1 MAKKPET
8 ANVDVELQAYTK
20 NLHRIG
26 TTCMMALLVLTFLP
40 ALYVFIVL
48 GEFPGWGALA
58 GTIAALAG
66 QEVATWIM
74 EPVMYFPMIGV
85 AGSYICF
92 TAGNITNMRIPCAL
106 AAQAAVGATTGTA
119 KGDAASVFGMVGS
132 VVVNF
137 IALGIV
143 ILFGNWLLSI
153 LPEGVKVAFNYA
165 MPAVF
170 GSLIAVIFNMF
181 GGSKKEAPAEETK
194 EEVNETVNEEA

>member
-1 MAKKPET
+1 MAKNPENAT
-8 ANVDVELQAYTK
+8 VDVELQAYTR
-20 NLHRIG
+20 NLHKIG
-26 TTCMMALLVLTFLP
+26 TTCMMVLLVMTFLP

-48 GEFPGWGALA
+48 GEFPGW
-58 GTIAALAG
+58 AALGGAFAALCG
-66 QEVATWIM
+66 QEVMTWIM

-106 AAQAAVGATTGTA
+106 AAQAAVGAKTGTP

-143 ILFGNWLLSI
+143 ILFGNWLLSV
-153 LPEGVKVAFNYA
+153 LPEAVKEAFNYA

-170 GSLIAVIFNMF
+170 GSLIAVIMNMF
-181 GGSKKEAPAEETK
+181 GGKKMEEPEKQPAEEPK
-194 EEVNETVNEEA
+194 EA

>member
-1 MAKKPET
+1 MAKNPET
-8 ANVDVELQAYTK
+8 ATVDVELQAYTK

-26 TTCMMALLVLTFLP
+26 TTCMMILLVLTFLP
-40 ALYVFIVL
+40 CLYVFFVL
-48 GEFPGWGALA
+48 GAFPGWAPLA
-58 GTIAALAG
+58 GTFAALCG
-66 QEVATWIM
+66 QEVMTWIM

-132 VVVNF
+132 VIVNF
-137 IALGIV
+137 VALGIV
-143 ILFGNWLLSI
+143 ILFGNWLLSV
-153 LPEGVKVAFNYA
+153 LPEGVKAAFNYA

-181 GGSKKEAPAEETK
+181 GGKKKAAPAEEPK
-194 EEVNETVNEEA
+194 EEA

>member
-1 MAKKPET
+1 MAKNPET
-8 ANVDVELQAYTK
+8 ASVDVELQAYTK
-20 NLHRIG
+20 NLHKVG
-26 TTCMMALLVLTFLP
+26 TTCMMILLVLTFLP
-40 ALYVFIVL
+40 SLYVFIVL
-48 GEFPGWGALA
+48 GEFPGWGSLL
-58 GTIAALAG
+58 GTFAALCG
-66 QEVATWIM
+66 QEVMTWIM

-106 AAQAAVGATTGTA
+106 AAQAAVGATTGTP

-137 IALGIV
+137 VALGVV
-143 ILFGNWLLSI
+143 ILFGNWLLSV

-181 GGSKKEAPAEETK
+181 GGSKKKEEPKEEAPDAQ
-194 EEVNETVNEEA
+194 

>member
-1 MAKKPET
+1 MAKNPET
-8 ANVDVELQAYTK
+8 ATVDVELQAYTK

-26 TTCMMALLVLTFLP
+26 TACMMILLVLTFLP
-40 ALYVFIVL
+40 ALYVFLVL
-48 GEFPGWGALA
+48 GKFPGWGALA
-58 GTIAALAG
+58 GTFAALCG
-66 QEVATWIM
+66 QEVMTWIM

-106 AAQAAVGATTGTA
+106 AAQAAVGASTGSP

-132 VVVNF
+132 VIVNF
-137 IALGIV
+137 VALGIV
-143 ILFGNWLLSI
+143 ILFGNWLLSV
-153 LPEGVKVAFNYA
+153 LPEAVKSAFNYA

-181 GGSKKEAPAEETK
+181 GGSKKK
-194 EEVNETVNEEA
+194 EEPKEEAQEA

>member
-1 MAKKPET
+1 MANKPET
-8 ANVDVELQAYTK
+8 ATVDVELQAYTK

-26 TTCMMALLVLTFLP
+26 TTCMMVLLALTFLP
-40 ALYVFIVL
+40 SLYVFLVM
-48 GEFPGWGALA
+48 GEFPGWGSLT
-58 GTIAALAG
+58 GTLAALAG
-66 QEVATWIM
+66 QEVMTWIM

-106 AAQAAVGATTGTA
+106 AAQAAVGATTGTP

-137 IALGIV
+137 IALGVV
-143 ILFGNWLLSI
+143 IIFGNWLLSV

-181 GGSKKEAPAEETK
+181 GGSKKK
-194 EEVNETVNEEA
+194 EEAKES

>member
-8 ANVDVELQAYTK
+8 ANVDVELQAYTR

-26 TTCMMALLVLTFLP
+26 TTCMMVLLVLTFLP
-40 ALYVFIVL
+40 SLYVFIVL
-48 GEFPGWGALA
+48 GQFPGWGALA
-58 GTIAALAG
+58 GTFAALSG
-66 QEVATWIM
+66 QEVMTWIM

-106 AAQAAVGATTGTA
+106 AAQAAVGASTGTP

-132 VVVNF
+132 VIVNF
-137 IALGIV
+137 VALGIV
-143 ILFGNWLLSI
+143 ILFGNFLLSV
-153 LPEGVKVAFNYA
+153 LPEAVKTAFNYA

-181 GGSKKEAPAEETK
+181 GGSKKK
-194 EEVNETVNEEA
+194 EEPKEEATEA

>member
-1 MAKKPET
+1 MAKNPET
-8 ANVDVELQAYTK
+8 ATVDVELQAYTK

-26 TTCMMALLVLTFLP
+26 TTCMMVLLLLTFLP
-40 ALYVFIVL
+40 SLYIFIVL
-48 GEFPGWGALA
+48 GAFPGWGALT
-58 GTIAALAG
+58 GTLAALAG
-66 QEVATWIM
+66 QEVMTWIM

-106 AAQAAVGATTGTA
+106 AAQAAVGASTGTP

-137 IALGIV
+137 VALGIV
-143 ILFGNWLLSI
+143 IIFGNWLLSV

-181 GGSKKEAPAEETK
+181 GGSKKKEETK
-194 EEVNETVNEEA
+194 EA

>member
-1 MAKKPET
+1 MAKNPET
-8 ANVDVELQAYTK
+8 ATVDVELQAYTK
-20 NLHRIG
+20 NLHKIG
-26 TTCMMALLVLTFLP
+26 TTCMMTLLVLTFLP
-40 ALYVFIVL
+40 ALYVFVVL
-48 GEFPGWGALA
+48 GAFPGWGALA
-58 GTIAALAG
+58 GTFAALVG
-66 QEVATWIM
+66 QEVMTWIM

-143 ILFGNWLLSI
+143 NLLLSCSAWLALLSSI
-153 LPEGVKVAFNYA
+153 SWLWASSSSSATGC
-165 MPAVF
+165 
-170 GSLIAVIFNMF
+170 
-181 GGSKKEAPAEETK
+181 
-194 EEVNETVNEEA
+194 

>member
-1 MAKKPET
+1 MAKNPET
-8 ANVDVELQAYTK
+8 ATVDVELQAYTK
-20 NLHRIG
+20 NLHKIG
-26 TTCMMALLVLTFLP
+26 TTCMMTLLVLTFLP
-40 ALYVFIVL
+40 SLYIFLVL

-58 GTIAALAG
+58 GTFAALFG
-66 QEVATWIM
+66 QEITTWIM

-106 AAQAAVGATTGTA
+106 AAQAAVGASTGTP

-132 VVVNF
+132 VIVNF

-143 ILFGNWLLSI
+143 ILFGNWLLSV
-153 LPEGVKVAFNYA
+153 LPEAVKTAFNYA

-181 GGSKKEAPAEETK
+181 GGSKKK
-194 EEVNETVNEEA
+194 EEPKEEA

>member
-1 MAKKPET
+1 MAKNPET
-8 ANVDVELQAYTK
+8 ATVDVELQAYTK

-26 TTCMMALLVLTFLP
+26 TTCMMVLLVLTFLP
-40 ALYVFIVL
+40 CLYVFFVL
-48 GEFPGWGALA
+48 GAFPGWAPLA
-58 GTIAALAG
+58 GTFAALCG
-66 QEVATWIM
+66 QEVMTWIM

-132 VVVNF
+132 VIVNF

-143 ILFGNWLLSI
+143 ILFGNWLLSV
-153 LPEGVKVAFNYA
+153 LPEGVKAAFNYA

-181 GGSKKEAPAEETK
+181 GGKKKAAPAEEPK
-194 EEVNETVNEEA
+194 EEA

>member
-1 MAKKPET
+1 MAKNPET
-8 ANVDVELQAYTK
+8 ATVDVELQAYTK

-26 TTCMMALLVLTFLP
+26 TTCMMVLLVLTFLP
-40 ALYVFIVL
+40 ALYVFVVL
-48 GEFPGWGALA
+48 GAFPGWGPLA
-58 GTIAALAG
+58 GTFAALVG
-66 QEVATWIM
+66 QEVMTWIM

-106 AAQAAVGATTGTA
+106 AAQAAVGATTGTP

-132 VVVNF
+132 VIVNF
-137 IALGIV
+137 VALGVV
-143 ILFGNWLLSI
+143 ILFGNWLLSV
-153 LPEGVKVAFNYA
+153 LPEGVKAAFNYA

-181 GGSKKEAPAEETK
+181 GGKKKAEPK
-194 EEVNETVNEEA
+194 EEATEA

>member
-1 MAKKPET
+1 MANNPET
-8 ANVDVELQAYTK
+8 ATVDVELQAYTK

-26 TTCMMALLVLTFLP
+26 TTCMMVLLLLTFLP
-40 ALYVFIVL
+40 SLYIFIVL
-48 GEFPGWGALA
+48 GAFPGWGALT
-58 GTIAALAG
+58 GTLAALAG
-66 QEVATWIM
+66 QEVMTWIM

-106 AAQAAVGATTGTA
+106 AAQAAVGASTGTP

-137 IALGIV
+137 VALGIV
-143 ILFGNWLLSI
+143 IIFGNWLLSV

-181 GGSKKEAPAEETK
+181 GGSKKKEETK
-194 EEVNETVNEEA
+194 EA

>member
-1 MAKKPET
+1 MAKNPET
-8 ANVDVELQAYTK
+8 ATVDVELQAYTK

-26 TTCMMALLVLTFLP
+26 TTCMMVLLILTFLP
-40 ALYVFIVL
+40 CLYVFFVL
-48 GEFPGWGALA
+48 GAFPGWAPLA
-58 GTIAALAG
+58 GTFAALCG
-66 QEVATWIM
+66 QEVMTWIM

-132 VVVNF
+132 VIVNF
-137 IALGIV
+137 VALGIV
-143 ILFGNWLLSI
+143 ILFGNWLLSV
-153 LPEGVKVAFNYA
+153 LPEGVKAAFNYA

-181 GGSKKEAPAEETK
+181 GGKKKAAPAEEPK
-194 EEVNETVNEEA
+194 EEA

>member
-1 MAKKPET
+1 MAKNPET
-8 ANVDVELQAYTK
+8 ATVDVELQAYTK
-20 NLHRIG
+20 NLHKIG
-26 TTCMMALLVLTFLP
+26 TTCMMLLLVLTFLP
-40 ALYVFIVL
+40 SLYVFVVL
-48 GEFPGWGALA
+48 GKFPG
-58 GTIAALAG
+58 IAALAG
-66 QEVATWIM
+66 TFAALFGQEVTTWIM

-106 AAQAAVGATTGTA
+106 AAQAAVGASTGTA

-132 VVVNF
+132 VIVNF
-137 IALGIV
+137 VALGIV

-153 LPEGVKVAFNYA
+153 LPEGVKAAFNYA

-181 GGSKKEAPAEETK
+181 GGSKKK
-194 EEVNETVNEEA
+194 EEPKEEAKEA

>member
-1 MAKKPET
+1 MAKNPET
-8 ANVDVELQAYTK
+8 ATVDVELQAYTK

-26 TTCMMALLVLTFLP
+26 TTCMMVLLVLTFLP
-40 ALYVFIVL
+40 CLYIFFVL
-48 GEFPGWGALA
+48 GAFPGWAPLA
-58 GTIAALAG
+58 GTFAALCG
-66 QEVATWIM
+66 QEVMTWIM

-132 VVVNF
+132 AIVNF
-137 IALGIV
+137 VALGIV

-181 GGSKKEAPAEETK
+181 GGSKKKAEPK
-194 EEVNETVNEEA
+194 EES

>member
-1 MAKKPET
+1 MANNPET
-8 ANVDVELQAYTK
+8 ATVDVELQAYTK

-26 TTCMMALLVLTFLP
+26 TTCMMCLLILTFLP
-40 ALYVFIVL
+40 ALYVFLVM
-48 GEFPGWGALA
+48 GEFPGWGALT
-58 GTIAALAG
+58 GTLAALAG
-66 QEVATWIM
+66 QEVMTWIM

-106 AAQAAVGATTGTA
+106 AAQAAVGASTGTA

-137 IALGIV
+137 VALIIV
-143 ILFGNWLLSI
+143 IVFGNWLLSI

-181 GGSKKEAPAEETK
+181 GGGKKKEEAK
-194 EEVNETVNEEA
+194 EN

>member
-1 MAKKPET
+1 MAKNPET
-8 ANVDVELQAYTK
+8 ATVDVELQAYTK

-26 TTCMMALLVLTFLP
+26 TTCMMILLVLTFLP
-40 ALYVFIVL
+40 CLYIFFVL
-48 GEFPGWGALA
+48 GAFPGWAPLA
-58 GTIAALAG
+58 GTFAALCG
-66 QEVATWIM
+66 QEVMTWIM

-132 VVVNF
+132 VIVNF
-137 IALGIV
+137 VALGIV

-153 LPEGVKVAFNYA
+153 LPEGVKAAFNYA

-181 GGSKKEAPAEETK
+181 GGKKKAEPKEEAKEA
-194 EEVNETVNEEA
+194 

>member
-1 MAKKPET
+1 MAKNPET
-8 ANVDVELQAYTK
+8 ATVDVELQAYTK
-20 NLHRIG
+20 NLHKIG
-26 TTCMMALLVLTFLP
+26 TTCMMTLLVLTFLP
-40 ALYVFIVL
+40 SLYVFVVL
-48 GEFPGWGALA
+48 GAFPGWGALA
-58 GTIAALAG
+58 GTFAALVG
-66 QEVATWIM
+66 QEVMTWIM

-106 AAQAAVGATTGTA
+106 AAQAAVGASTGTT

-132 VVVNF
+132 VIVNF

-143 ILFGNWLLSI
+143 ILFGNWLLGV
-153 LPEGVKVAFNYA
+153 LPEGVKAAFNYA

-181 GGSKKEAPAEETK
+181 GGKKKAEPK
-194 EEVNETVNEEA
+194 EEAKEEA

>member
-1 MAKKPET
+1 MAKNPET
-8 ANVDVELQAYTK
+8 ATVDVELQAYTK

-26 TTCMMALLVLTFLP
+26 TTCMMVLLVLTFLP
-40 ALYVFIVL
+40 CLYVFFVL
-48 GEFPGWGALA
+48 GAFPGWAPLA
-58 GTIAALAG
+58 GTFAALCG
-66 QEVATWIM
+66 QEVMTWIM

-106 AAQAAVGATTGTA
+106 AAQAAVGATTGTP

-132 VVVNF
+132 VIVNF

-153 LPEGVKVAFNYA
+153 LPEGIKAAFNYA

-181 GGSKKEAPAEETK
+181 GGKKKEPK
-194 EEVNETVNEEA
+194 EEA

>member
-1 MAKKPET
+1 MAKNPET
-8 ANVDVELQAYTK
+8 ATVDVELQAYTK
-20 NLHRIG
+20 NLHKIG
-26 TTCMMALLVLTFLP
+26 TTCMMTLLVLTFLP
-40 ALYVFIVL
+40 ALYVFVVL
-48 GEFPGWGALA
+48 GAFPGWGALA
-58 GTIAALAG
+58 GTFAALVG
-66 QEVATWIM
+66 QEVMTWIM

-137 IALGIV
+137 IALGVV
-143 ILFGNWLLSI
+143 ILFGNWLLSV
-153 LPEGVKVAFNYA
+153 LPEGVKTAFNYA

-181 GGSKKEAPAEETK
+181 GGKKKKEEPK
-194 EEVNETVNEEA
+194 EEATEA

>member
-8 ANVDVELQAYTK
+8 ANVDVELQAYTR
-20 NLHRIG
+20 NLHKIG
-26 TTCMMALLVLTFLP
+26 TSCMMALLVLTFLP

-58 GTIAALAG
+58 GTLAALAG

-74 EPVMYFPMIGV
+74 GKY
-85 AGSYICF
+85 
-92 TAGNITNMRIPCAL
+92 ITNMRIPCAL

-137 IALGIV
+137 IALVIV

-181 GGSKKEAPAEETK
+181 GGSKKDAPAEETK

>member
-1 MAKKPET
+1 MAKNPET
-8 ANVDVELQAYTK
+8 ATVDVELQAYTK

-26 TTCMMALLVLTFLP
+26 TTCMMILLVLTFLP
-40 ALYVFIVL
+40 CLYVFFVL
-48 GEFPGWGALA
+48 GAFPGWAPLA
-58 GTIAALAG
+58 GTFAALCG
-66 QEVATWIM
+66 QEVMTWIM

-106 AAQAAVGATTGTA
+106 AAQAAVGATTGTP

-132 VVVNF
+132 VIVNF
-137 IALGIV
+137 VALGIV
-143 ILFGNWLLSI
+143 ILFGNWLLSV
-153 LPEGVKVAFNYA
+153 LPEGVKAAFNYA

-181 GGSKKEAPAEETK
+181 GGKKKAAPAEEPK
-194 EEVNETVNEEA
+194 EEA

>member
-1 MAKKPET
+1 MAKNPDT
-8 ANVDVELQAYTK
+8 ATVDVELQAYTK

-26 TTCMMALLVLTFLP
+26 TTCMIVLLVLTFLP
-40 ALYVFIVL
+40 SLYVFLIM

-58 GTIAALAG
+58 GTFAALCG
-66 QEVATWIM
+66 QEVMTWIM

-106 AAQAAVGATTGTA
+106 AAQAAVGAQTGTP

-143 ILFGNWLLSI
+143 ILFGNWLLSV
-153 LPEGVKVAFNYA
+153 LPETVKTAFNYA

-181 GGSKKEAPAEETK
+181 GGNKKEEPKEETT
-194 EEVNETVNEEA
+194 ED

>member
-1 MAKKPET
+1 MAKNPET
-8 ANVDVELQAYTK
+8 ATVDVELQAYTK

-26 TTCMMALLVLTFLP
+26 TTCMMVLLVLTFLP
-40 ALYVFIVL
+40 ALYVFLVL

-58 GTIAALAG
+58 GTLAALCG
-66 QEVATWIM
+66 QEVMTWIM

-106 AAQAAVGATTGTA
+106 ASQAAVGATSGTP
-119 KGDAASVFGMVGS
+119 KGDAAAVFGMFGS
-132 VVVNF
+132 VIVNF

-143 ILFGNWLLSI
+143 ILFGNWLLSV
-153 LPEGVKVAFNYA
+153 LPEGVKAAFNYA

-181 GGSKKEAPAEETK
+181 GGKKKKEAPK
-194 EEVNETVNEEA
+194 EEAAEA

>member
-1 MAKKPET
+1 MAKNPDT
-8 ANVDVELQAYTK
+8 ATVDVELQAYTK

-26 TTCMMALLVLTFLP
+26 TTCMIVLLVLTFLP
-40 ALYVFIVL
+40 SLYVFLIM

-58 GTIAALAG
+58 GTFAALCG
-66 QEVATWIM
+66 QEVMTWIM

-106 AAQAAVGATTGTA
+106 AAQAAVGAQTGTP

-143 ILFGNWLLSI
+143 ILFGNWLLSV
-153 LPEGVKVAFNYA
+153 LPETVKTAFNYA

-181 GGSKKEAPAEETK
+181 GGKKKEEPKEETT
-194 EEVNETVNEEA
+194 ED

>member
-1 MAKKPET
+1 MAKNPET
-8 ANVDVELQAYTK
+8 ATVDVELQAYTK

-26 TTCMMALLVLTFLP
+26 TTCMMVLLVLTFLP
-40 ALYVFIVL
+40 CLYVFFVL
-48 GEFPGWGALA
+48 GAFPGWAPLA
-58 GTIAALAG
+58 GTFAALCG
-66 QEVATWIM
+66 QEVMTWIM

-132 VVVNF
+132 VIVNF
-137 IALGIV
+137 VALGIV
-143 ILFGNWLLSI
+143 ILFGNWLLSV
-153 LPEGVKVAFNYA
+153 LPEGVKAAFNYA

-181 GGSKKEAPAEETK
+181 GGKKKAAPAEEPK
-194 EEVNETVNEEA
+194 EEA

>member
-1 MAKKPET
+1 MAKNPET
-8 ANVDVELQAYTK
+8 ATVDVELQAYTK

-26 TTCMMALLVLTFLP
+26 TTCMMVLLVLTFLP
-40 ALYVFIVL
+40 CLYIFFVL
-48 GEFPGWGALA
+48 GAFPGWAPLA
-58 GTIAALAG
+58 GTFAALCG
-66 QEVATWIM
+66 QEVMTWIM

-106 AAQAAVGATTGTA
+106 AAQAAVGATTGTP

-132 VVVNF
+132 VIVNF
-137 IALGIV
+137 VALGIV

-153 LPEGVKVAFNYA
+153 LPEGVKAAFNYA

-181 GGSKKEAPAEETK
+181 GGKKKAAPAEEPK
-194 EEVNETVNEEA
+194 EEA

>member
-1 MAKKPET
+1 MAKNPEM
-8 ANVDVELQAYTK
+8 ASVDVELQAYTK

-26 TTCMMALLVLTFLP
+26 TTCMMVLLLLTFLP
-40 ALYVFIVL
+40 ALYVFLVL
-48 GEFPGWGALA
+48 GEFPGWGALT
-58 GTIAALAG
+58 GTLAALAG
-66 QEVATWIM
+66 QEVMTWIM

-106 AAQAAVGATTGTA
+106 AAQAAVGASTGTP

-137 IALGIV
+137 IALIIV
-143 ILFGNWLLSI
+143 IIFGNWLLSV
-153 LPEGVKVAFNYA
+153 LPEAVKVAFNYA

-181 GGSKKEAPAEETK
+181 GGGKNKEPK
-194 EEVNETVNEEA
+194 EEVKEV

>member
-1 MAKKPET
+1 MAKNPET
-8 ANVDVELQAYTK
+8 ATVDVELQAYTK

-26 TTCMMALLVLTFLP
+26 TTCMMVLLVLTFLP
-40 ALYVFIVL
+40 CLYIFFVL
-48 GEFPGWGALA
+48 GAFPGWAPLA
-58 GTIAALAG
+58 GTFAALCG
-66 QEVATWIM
+66 QEVMTWIM

-106 AAQAAVGATTGTA
+106 AAQAAVGATTGTP

-132 VVVNF
+132 VIVNF
-137 IALGIV
+137 VALGIV

-153 LPEGVKVAFNYA
+153 LPEGVKAAFNYA

-181 GGSKKEAPAEETK
+181 GGKQKAEPKEEAKEA
-194 EEVNETVNEEA
+194 

>member
-1 MAKKPET
+1 MAKNPET
-8 ANVDVELQAYTK
+8 ATVDVELQAYTK

-26 TTCMMALLVLTFLP
+26 TTCMMVLLVLTFLP
-40 ALYVFIVL
+40 CLYVFFVL
-48 GEFPGWGALA
+48 GAFPGWAPLA
-58 GTIAALAG
+58 GTFAALCG
-66 QEVATWIM
+66 QEVMTWIM

-106 AAQAAVGATTGTA
+106 AAQAAVGATTGTP

-132 VVVNF
+132 VIVNF

-143 ILFGNWLLSI
+143 ILFGNWLLGV
-153 LPEGVKVAFNYA
+153 LPEGVNAAFNYA

-181 GGSKKEAPAEETK
+181 GGSKKKAEPK
-194 EEVNETVNEEA
+194 EES

>member
-1 MAKKPET
+1 MAKNPET
-8 ANVDVELQAYTK
+8 ASVDLELQAYTR
-20 NLHRIG
+20 NLHKIG
-26 TTCMMALLVLTFLP
+26 TTCMMTLLVLTFLP
-40 ALYVFIVL
+40 ALYVFLVL
-48 GEFPGWGALA
+48 DAFPGWGALGGA
-58 GTIAALAG
+58 FAALCG
-66 QEVATWIM
+66 QEVMTWIM

-106 AAQAAVGATTGTA
+106 AAQAAVGAQTGTA

-132 VVVNF
+132 VMVNF

-143 ILFGNWLLSI
+143 ILFGNWLLGV
-153 LPEGVKVAFNYA
+153 LPEVVKTAFNYA

-181 GGSKKEAPAEETK
+181 GGKKKAPK
-194 EEVNETVNEEA
+194 EEAQEV

>member
-1 MAKKPET
+1 MAKNPET
-8 ANVDVELQAYTK
+8 ATVDVELQAYTK

-26 TTCMMALLVLTFLP
+26 TTCMMVLLVLTFLP
-40 ALYVFIVL
+40 CLYIFFVL
-48 GEFPGWGALA
+48 GAFPGWAPLA
-58 GTIAALAG
+58 GTFAALCG
-66 QEVATWIM
+66 QEVMTWIM

-132 VVVNF
+132 AIVNF
-137 IALGIV
+137 VALGIV

-153 LPEGVKVAFNYA
+153 LPEGVKAAFNYA

-181 GGSKKEAPAEETK
+181 GGKKKAEPKEEAKEA
-194 EEVNETVNEEA
+194 